1 MKKFEILGYFTR
13 SISLLNS
20 KDKRKYFSVA
30 ILQSFVSFLDLIGVG
45 LVAIVVALS
54 VTGVQSQEPTER
66 IFEILKLLNLDSMTF
81 QVQVAVIGSIA
92 SFFFILKTLLTMFI
106 SRKILFFLGRR
117 SADISNDLTEQF
129 LGSGVEHINLKT
141 ISEAQHSL
149 GIGVNSIAI
158 GILGL
163 FASVLADVSLLI
175 VITIGLLFV
184 DMVVALSSFVMF
196 ASIGFILHRLLH
208 QKARKIGT
216 EIREH
221 AINSNS
227 SLEEVIIAYRE
238 IYVKGRLKFYSKKI
252 NLDRA
257 SFAYASA
264 EQILLPNVSKY
275 IFETSLIVCAMFV
288 SAIQFALNDAVA
300 AAAGLALFLAAGSRI
315 APALLRIQQSLTS
328 IQGNIGTSLGTFQLI
343 DDMKLQFEI
352 PEIKSEMPVAHDGF
366 VPSINFLNVNFTY
379 EGSKK
384 KIFSNLNFEIH
395 PGSFVAIVGPSG
407 SGKSTF
413 IDLIIGVIKPQ
424 SGSVLVSGL
433 STESAIEKWP
443 GAIGFVPQDVTIFNT
458 SIAENIAM
466 GYDRSE
472 IIDSRVKEA
481 LAFGSFS
488 EEFLGE
494 RVNSGESLNSRGSNL
509 SGGQKQRIGISR
521 AMVTKPRLLILDEA
535 TSSLDSKTESDIG
548 RTLNNLRG
556 QITLVV
562 VAHRLSTVVGADK
575 VVYIDKSGIRSA
587 GSFEEVRKN
596 VPEFDTQASLMGL

>member
-1 MKKFEILGYFTR
+1 
-13 SISLLNS
+13 
-20 KDKRKYFSVA
+20 
-30 ILQSFVSFLDLIGVG
+30 
-45 LVAIVVALS
+45 
-54 VTGVQSQEPTER
+54 
-66 IFEILKLLNLDSMTF
+66 
-81 QVQVAVIGSIA
+81 
-92 SFFFILKTLLTMFI
+92 
-106 SRKILFFLGRR
+106 
-117 SADISNDLTEQF
+117 
-129 LGSGVEHINLKT
+129 
-141 ISEAQHSL
+141 
-149 GIGVNSIAI
+149 
-158 GILGL
+158 
-163 FASVLADVSLLI
+163 
-175 VITIGLLFV
+175 
-184 DMVVALSSFVMF
+184 
-196 ASIGFILHRLLH
+196 
-208 QKARKIGT
+208 
-216 EIREH
+216 
-221 AINSNS
+221 
-227 SLEEVIIAYRE
+227 
-238 IYVKGRLKFYSKKI
+238 
-252 NLDRA
+252 
-257 SFAYASA
+257 
-264 EQILLPNVSKY
+264 
-275 IFETSLIVCAMFV
+275 
-288 SAIQFALNDAVA
+288 
-300 AAAGLALFLAAGSRI
+300 
-315 APALLRIQQSLTS
+315 
-328 IQGNIGTSLGTFQLI
+328 
-343 DDMKLQFEI
+343 MKLQFEI

-366 VPSINFLNVNFTY
+366 VPSVNFLNVNFTY